1 MEAEDKDYLDIE
13 VAATRVLNY
22 LIEYIEE
29 HHYPP
34 SFREIQKAL
43 NLNSTRTVWRT
54 LRRLQK
60 TGYVLPYPHMQAR
73 SAWPRCLRV
82 QNLLREP

>member
-1 MEAEDKDYLDIE
+1 MEAEDKGYLDIE
-13 VAATRVLNY
+13 IAATKVLNY
-22 LIEYIEE
+22 LIEYIEK

-43 NLNSTRTVWRT
+43 NLNSTRTVWRAI
-54 LRRLQK
+54 RRLQK
-60 TGYVLPYPHMQAR
+60 TGYVLPYPYMQTR

-82 QNLLREP
+82 QNLLEE